1 MYAIV
6 DIETT
11 GGGGNARITEIAVFR
26 HDGIRIVDFFHSLVN
41 PQMFIPPFITRLTGI
56 DNAMVQDSPTFYDI
70 QDSVRALTKDAW
82 FVAHNA
88 KFDYGFIKR
97 EFGAMEEYFQRET
110 LCTVQLSRKIFP
122 GFKSYSLGNLCESL
136 QISVENRHRAHGDA
150 AATVKLFEL
159 LLLNDLKK
167 LIPVDVFLPA

>member
-11 GGGGNARITEIAVFR
+11 GGGGNSRITEIAVFR
-26 HDGIRIVDFFHSLVN
+26 HNGVEVVDFFHSLVN
-41 PQMFIPPFITRLTGI
+41 PEIFIPPFITRLTGI
-56 DNAMVQDSPTFYDI
+56 DNLMVQDAPTFSQV
-70 QDSVRALTKDAW
+70 QDPIRALTRDAW

-88 KFDYGFIKR
+88 KFDYGFLKK
-97 EFGAMEEYFQRET
+97 EFGLLDEHFDREL

-136 QISVENRHRAHGDA
+136 AISIEDRHRAKGDA
-150 AATVKLFEL
+150 AATVKLFEML
-159 LLLNDLKK
+159 LKNDGNR
-167 LIPVDVFLPA
+167 LIPFD

>member
-11 GGGGNARITEIAVFR
+11 GGGGAARITEIAVFR
-26 HDGIRIVDFFHSLVN
+26 HDGYQIVDFFHSLIN
-41 PQMFIPPFITRLTGI
+41 PECWIPPFITNLTGI
-56 DNAMVQDSPTFYDI
+56 DNAMVVDSPTFSEV
-70 QDSVRALTKDAW
+70 QDAVRRLTMDAW

-97 EFGAMEEYFQRET
+97 EFGAIDEYFQRDL

-122 GFKSYSLGNLCESL
+122 GFKSYSLGNLCSSL
-136 QISVENRHRAHGDA
+136 QISIENRHRAQGDA
-150 AATVKLFEL
+150 AATVKLFEML
-159 LLLNDLKK
+159 LMNDKQR
-167 LIPVDVFLPA
+167 LIPKNR

>member
-11 GGGGNARITEIAVFR
+11 GGGNARITEIAVFR